1 MTVSMDQPNQVRR
14 ERRIIERPRLI
25 KMLDECEARVILL
38 LAPAGYGK
46 TTLARQWA
54 KTLNGVVWLSLTP
67 AHRDVARFAEDLAAG
82 IDRIGGKAS
91 GIVSE
96 HIRSRSNPQR
106 SAREIGKAL
115 VMQLHDARAQWVIFD
130 DYHEIGVC
138 PEIDDLTTVI
148 VDNSDARVIVASRV
162 RPPWATHR
170 RIVYGEFGEIG
181 KEALAMDDGESRQ
194 VLGQRPD
201 LNRLIER
208 AQGWPAVLGLAANA
222 RQAKPPTD
230 VLTSELYFYFAEE
243 LYQSLEERLQQ
254 QLLRLAL
261 IPELTQ
267 DATARELGKDAAVVI
282 DRAGEIGL
290 MSGDSKELH
299 PLIRDFLLEKLA
311 EAPGAELMVR
321 KAARTCVDSG
331 RWDRALELALR
342 FDLGDM
348 VQALLEAA
356 YKPLLRSGHLGT
368 LLTFASS
375 VRVTPS
381 FPAPVVDLVD
391 ADVALRDGA
400 FELASKL
407 AERVRQNVPP
417 GHELSSR
424 ASAIVGQC
432 AYSQARLE
440 AAERAYHDAHS
451 SAMDDLD
458 EGEALY
464 GWALSAIQG
473 EIELPEMV
481 LARLAQRRCSSPLD
495 LVRHGSVELARRR
508 FGAGYAGELDIDESL
523 HALSRVDDPRA
534 RSSLTLS
541 TAYALALRSDYR
553 QAADYAAL
561 AERDVDEFDLEFA
574 RPHGHATVA
583 LVALG
588 LRRFGLAA
596 RRLQLVEDAAR
607 ARPVGH
613 HVLNARIIRIRLAL
627 QTGDFDRAHQLCAA
641 PATEPA
647 IQSLHGEYL
656 AIRALALAIIG
667 DEAGARINSIEAL
680 RKTTAVEVRVLAK
693 AAEAVVDA
701 NRGSEQAC
709 LDLFALATALGAWD
723 PVITALRSSRA
734 LSDLA
739 AGRTE
744 LHEPLESLYERSNDL
759 ALARRA
765 GFRTRSSRTPEQLLS
780 PRELEVFGLLGNGF
794 RNREIAKALVIS
806 ESTTKVH
813 VRHILEK
820 LGVRTRTE
828 AVARFRMRDV

>member
-1 MTVSMDQPNQVRR
+1 MTVSIDQPKQVRR

-25 KMLDECEARVILL
+25 KMLDDCESRVILL

-54 KTLNGVVWLSLTP
+54 KTLNGVVWLGLTP

-82 IDRIGGKAS
+82 IDPIGGKAS
-91 GIVSE
+91 EIVGE

-106 SAREIGKAL
+106 SAREIAKAL

-130 DYHEIGVC
+130 DYHEVGGC
-138 PEIDDLTTVI
+138 PEINDLTTVL
-148 VDNSDARVIVASRV
+148 VENSDARVVVASRV
-162 RPPWATHR
+162 RPGWATHR
-170 RIVYGEFGEIG
+170 RMVYGEFAEIG
-181 KEALAMDDGESRQ
+181 KAALAMDDSESRE
-194 VLGQRPD
+194 VLGPRPE
-201 LNRLIER
+201 LFPLIER
-208 AQGWPAVLGLAANA
+208 AQGWPAVLGLAANTERA
-222 RQAKPPTD
+222 QPPTD
-230 VLTSELYFYFAEE
+230 VLASELYFYFAEE
-243 LYQSLEERLQQ
+243 LYQSLEEQLQQ
-254 QLLRLAL
+254 HLTRLAL

-267 DATARELGKDAAVVI
+267 DATAKELGRDAAAVI
-282 DRAGEIGL
+282 DRAREIGL
-290 MSGDSKELH
+290 MSGDSRELH
-299 PLIRDFLLEKLA
+299 PLIREFLLEKLA
-311 EAPGAELMVR
+311 EDPDAERMAR
-321 KAARTCVDSG
+321 RAARTCVESA

-348 VQALLEAA
+348 IESLLESA

-368 LLTFASS
+368 LSTFASS
-375 VRVTPS
+375 VRTTPS

-400 FELASKL
+400 YDLASKL
-407 AERVRQNVPP
+407 AERVRENLSS
-417 GHELSSR
+417 GHELASR
-424 ASAIVGQC
+424 ANAIVGQS
-432 AYSQARLE
+432 AYSQAHLQI
-440 AAERAYHDAHS
+440 AESAYHEAHS
-451 SAMDDLD
+451 SAMDELD
-458 EGEALY
+458 EAEALY

-473 EIELPEMV
+473 EIGMPEMV

-508 FGAGYAGELDIDESL
+508 FGPGYAGQLDVEECL

-534 RSSLTLS
+534 RSSLTFS
-541 TAYALALRSDYR
+541 TAYALALKGEYR

-561 AERDVDEFDLEFA
+561 AEHDVDEFDLAFA
-574 RPHGHATVA
+574 RPHGNGTIA

-588 LRRFGLAA
+588 LRRFGLAE
-596 RRLQLVEDAAR
+596 RRLQLLEDAAR
-607 ARPVGH
+607 ARPLGH
-613 HVLNARIIRIRLAL
+613 HVLNARIMRIRLAL
-627 QTGDFDRAHQLCAA
+627 QTGEIERARQLSLT

-647 IQSLHGEYL
+647 IQSLHAEYL
-656 AIRALALAIIG
+656 AIRALTLAVIG
-667 DEAGARINSIEAL
+667 DDVGARRNSNEAL
-680 RKTTAVEVRVLAK
+680 GKTTAVEVRVLAK
-693 AAEAVVDA
+693 AAEAVVEA
-701 NRGSEQAC
+701 NEGNVRAC
-709 LDLFALATALGAWD
+709 LDLFAFATELGVWD
-723 PVITALRSSRA
+723 PVVAALRSSRR

-739 AGRTE
+739 AGTTE
-744 LHEPLESLYERSNDL
+744 LHEALESLYERSNDL

-828 AVARFRMRDV
+828 AVARFRMFDL

>member
-1 MTVSMDQPNQVRR
+1 MTVSIDQPKQLRR

-25 KMLDECEARVILL
+25 KMLDDCEARVILL

-91 GIVSE
+91 GIVGE

-106 SAREIGKAL
+106 SAREIAKAL
-115 VMQLHDARAQWVIFD
+115 VKQLHDARAQWVVLD
-130 DYHEIGVC
+130 DYHELGAC

-148 VDNSDARVIVASRV
+148 VENSEARVVVASRV
-162 RPPWATHR
+162 RPAWATHR
-170 RIVYGEFGEIG
+170 RVVYGEFAEIG
-181 KEALAMDDGESRQ
+181 KVLLAMDDGESRQ
-194 VLGQRPD
+194 VLGPRPE
-201 LNRLIER
+201 LFPLIER
-208 AQGWPAVLGLAANA
+208 AQGWPAVLGLAANTK
-222 RQAKPPTD
+222 RGQPPTD

-243 LYQSLEERLQQ
+243 LYQSVGEQLQQ
-254 QLLRLAL
+254 QLIRLAL

-267 DATARELGKDAAVVI
+267 DATAKELGKDATAVI
-282 DRAGEIGL
+282 ERAQEIGL
-290 MSGDSKELH
+290 MSGDSRDLH
-299 PLIRDFLLEKLA
+299 PLIREFLLEKLA
-311 EAPGAELMVR
+311 EEPRAEQMAR
-321 KAARTCVDSG
+321 RAARTCVESA

-342 FDLGDM
+342 FDLEDM
-348 VQALLEAA
+348 VESLLEAA

-368 LLTFASS
+368 LSMFASS
-375 VRVTPS
+375 VRTTPS
-381 FPAPVVDLVD
+381 FAAPVVDLVD

-400 FELASKL
+400 YDLASKL
-407 AERVRQNVPP
+407 AERVRQNLPS
-417 GHELSSR
+417 GHELASR
-424 ASAIVGQC
+424 ASAIVGQS

-440 AAERAYHDAHS
+440 VAEGAYHDAHS

-458 EGEALY
+458 EADALY

-473 EIELPEMV
+473 EVGMPEMV

-508 FGAGYAGELDIDESL
+508 FGAGYAGQLDVEESL

-534 RSSLTLS
+534 RSSLTFS
-541 TAYALALRSDYR
+541 TAYALALRGEYR

-574 RPHGHATVA
+574 RPHGHGTVA

-607 ARPVGH
+607 ARPLGH

-627 QTGDFDRAHQLCAA
+627 QTGEFERARQLSLA

-656 AIRALALAIIG
+656 AIRALALAVLG
-667 DEAGARINSIEAL
+667 DEVGARDNATEAL
-680 RKTTAVEVRVLAK
+680 GKTTAVEVRVLAK
-693 AAEAVVDA
+693 AAEAVVEA
-701 NRGSEQAC
+701 NGGNAQAC
-709 LDLFALATALGAWD
+709 LELFEIAAELGVWD
-723 PVITALRSSRA
+723 PVVAALRSSRT

-739 AGRTE
+739 AGATE
-744 LHEPLESLYERSNDL
+744 LQEVLESLYERSNDL

-765 GFRTRSSRTPEQLLS
+765 GFRTRSSRTPEQVLS

-794 RNREIAKALVIS
+794 RNREIARALVIS

-828 AVARFRMRDV
+828 AVARFRMFDL